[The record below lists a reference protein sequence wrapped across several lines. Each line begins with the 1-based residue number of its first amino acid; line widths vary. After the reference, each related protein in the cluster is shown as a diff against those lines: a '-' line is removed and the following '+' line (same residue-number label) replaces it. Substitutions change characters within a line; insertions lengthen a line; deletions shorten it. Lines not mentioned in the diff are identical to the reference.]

1 MAGGGKVVADGVGNS
16 CRFQGYV
23 SRVACAD
30 TQVKLPVSEAISCV
44 FLLPFR
50 PIPNFVPESAPS
62 FRRPDLLRLDYDTY
76 RALPAIANSDLSRL
90 RDALDGRPPR
100 PQTSAN
106 EGALNFGTAFHTAL
120 LEPADYVPGQP
131 GLNDTLVW
139 WLVEGVQLN
148 THLASLLE
156 RGTPEVSVLFT
167 EPETDTLCKLRADL
181 VVAHPDE
188 PFTIIDFKTTSAR
201 DADHFLWQCS
211 AYDYDRQAAFY
222 TDALRAERFL
232 LVGVQKNEPF
242 GVFTIEVSEQM
253 LAEGRQK
260 YHRLLR
266 LLKAPAT
273 APAYRAEAVQA
284 AVDALGQHSDDE

>member
-1 MAGGGKVVADGVGNS
+1 M
-16 CRFQGYV
+16 
-23 SRVACAD
+23 
-30 TQVKLPVSEAISCV
+30 
-44 FLLPFR
+44 
-50 PIPNFVPESAPS
+50 PEFITP

-100 PQTSAN
+100 PQTNSN
-106 EGALNFGTAFHTAL
+106 EGALSFGTAFHTAL
-120 LEPADYVPGQP
+120 LEPGEYVPGQP

-139 WLVEGVQLN
+139 WLVDGVKLN
-148 THLASLLE
+148 TQLAALLAL
-156 RGTPEVSVLFT
+156 GTPETSVLFT
-167 EPETDTLCKLRADL
+167 EPDTDTLCKLRADL
-181 VVAHPDE
+181 VVDQPDQ
-188 PFTIIDFKTTSAR
+188 PFTIIDFKTTMAR

-232 LVGVQKNEPF
+232 LVGVQKVEPF
-242 GVFTIEVSEQM
+242 SVFTIEVSEHM
-253 LAEGRQK
+253 LAEGRAK
-260 YHRLLR
+260 YQRLLR

-284 AVDALGQHSDDE
+284 AVDALGRHPEE

>member
-1 MAGGGKVVADGVGNS
+1 M
-16 CRFQGYV
+16 
-23 SRVACAD
+23 
-30 TQVKLPVSEAISCV
+30 
-44 FLLPFR
+44 
-50 PIPNFVPESAPS
+50 PESAPA

-76 RALPAIANSDLSRL
+76 RAMPAVANSDLSRL
-90 RDALDGRPPR
+90 RDALEGRAPR
-100 PQTSAN
+100 PKTSAN
-106 EGALNFGTAFHTAL
+106 DGALSFGTAFHTAL
-120 LEPADYVPGQP
+120 LEPDQYVAGQP

-148 THLASLLE
+148 TQLAELLAQ
-156 RGTPEVSVLFT
+156 GTPEISALFT
-167 EPETDTLCKLRADL
+167 EPQSDTLCKLRADL
-181 VVAHPDE
+181 VVDQPGQ

-222 TDALRAERFL
+222 TDALRADRFL
-232 LVGVQKNEPF
+232 LVGVQKTEPF
-242 GVFTIEVSEQM
+242 GVFTIEVSEQL

-284 AVDALGQHSDDE
+284 AVDSLGLSPGEDE